1 MEKKVKKTGA
11 SVKNAAKK
19 EVGAKEEKKSQ
30 FVLWWESYEPI
41 IEIVDMRAVLK

>member
-19 EVGAKEEKKSQ
+19 EVSSGKEKKSK
-30 FVLWWESYEPI
+30 FVLWWESHEPI
-41 IEIVDMRAVLK
+41 GEIVDMRAVLK